1 MSEPKSFRRINQA
14 LGKQPKIG
22 PFPAGQ
28 VFPLAFILFL
38 SWSVKEVFHL
48 SWLNTALFGT
58 WLMGTSWIL
67 TGTRAWR
74 FFSKFVTKPYFV
86 RIAVRYESLL
96 GKETRRQGDK
106 GTRRQGDKGK
116 ERFLTV
122 IKEDGDERENTDD
135 FN

>member
-1 MSEPKSFRRINQA
+1 MSEPQSFRRINQA

-38 SWSVKEVFHL
+38 SWSVKEAFNL

-67 TGTRAWR
+67 TGNRAWR
-74 FFSKFVTKPYFV
+74 FFSQFVATPYFV
-86 RIAVRYESLL
+86 RTAVRYESLL
-96 GKETRRQGDK
+96 VKQEELGRQREQGEQREQGRQGDKETRRGKDE
-106 GTRRQGDKGK
+106 GTRR
-116 ERFLTV
+116 FS
-122 IKEDGDERENTDD
+122 
-135 FN
+135 